1 MPLQEWYALM
11 LMKMLINMGGSSRD
25 LGATTTSVFHQS
37 PPSDS
42 VGTLLELF
50 KTASRGGNHQIVRI
64 LKVFC

>member
-50 KTASRGGNHQIVRI
+50 KTASSV
-64 LKVFC
+64 